1 MRTKIIFGIVSCFLI
16 TVVLVTCPTAFLHL
30 PAGVRHFLNLL
41 VAPKDLYEPVVTD
54 EFFFHDVGASKTYS
68 LNPKYLD
75 IYELGFLS
83 GDQNIPSNYQFEGVV
98 SAKFFYKNKLVLEA
112 EITSVVSAWYAKN
125 DMKHYRK
132 ISLLNFEL
140 PLKGKY
146 RKDISL
152 RLTVIE
158 PDQETKSLADSL
170 RLYIA
175 VSATP

>member
-1 MRTKIIFGIVSCFLI
+1 MRIKIISGIVSCFLI
-16 TVVLVTCPTAFLHL
+16 AVVLVTSARAFLPL

-41 VAPKDLYEPVVTD
+41 AAPKNLYKPIVTD
-54 EFFFHDVGASKTYS
+54 EFFFHHIGVSKTYS

-83 GDQNIPSNYQFEGVV
+83 GDQNIPSDYQFEGVV
-98 SAKFFYKNKLVLEA
+98 SAEFFYKNELVLEV
-112 EITSVVSAWYAKN
+112 EITSVVSAWYTKN
-125 DMKHYRK
+125 DMKYYRK

-146 RKDISL
+146 REDIKI

-158 PDQETKSLADSL
+158 PDQKTKSLADSL
-170 RLYIA
+170 RFYIA